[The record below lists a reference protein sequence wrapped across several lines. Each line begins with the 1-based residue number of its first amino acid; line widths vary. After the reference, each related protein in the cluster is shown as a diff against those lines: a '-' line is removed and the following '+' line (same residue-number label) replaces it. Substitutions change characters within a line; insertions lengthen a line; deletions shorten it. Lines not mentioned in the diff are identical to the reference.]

1 MSKSLYLINPKADA
15 PSYYEAEIFAHLGL
29 PPTALIA
36 DLAIT
41 TVAALAPPDFEI
53 TLCDEQIS
61 AVDLDHPADFIGIT
75 GKSSQVGRMIA
86 LAQEFPGRRGKI
98 VLIGGPFAS
107 LSPDAVRPY
116 CDILIQGEMEEIA
129 PHLFADLARGRWQ
142 ADYLGGRPD
151 LRLSPLPRWDLYPNE
166 RAFFGCVQTSRGCP
180 FECEFCDV
188 IQYAGRKQ
196 RHKAVEQVLA
206 EVEQLYQLGYRSIF
220 LADDNFTVYR
230 RRAKELLIAL
240 RDWNNQRAEGR
251 VTFNTQV
258 SIDTAREEE
267 LLQLCAA
274 AGITE
279 VFIGIET
286 PNEESLRET
295 GKRQNIGIDLGAQ
308 IQRFVDYGIAVVGGM
323 IVGFDADGPDI
334 FQRQYDFAMS
344 SPIALFTL
352 GALVA
357 PDATPLHA
365 RLQAANRL
373 DNQDATG
380 TSMTPWQTNIIPA
393 GMSQE
398 TLYAGLH
405 WLANNLY
412 APDAFGERLLHLI
425 ETFGQKSSVAP
436 PQKRMV
442 RDVDLNAFQVVRNIA
457 DLGEAEAR
465 MLRRV
470 ISAVAQQPAA
480 QGVAMSMLFRYRQ
493 LRYMYERGQFW
504 EPRLAEQQ
512 SPALGNIMGPTA
524 IPVVLVTE

>member
-41 TVAALAPPDFEI
+41 TVAALAPADFEI
-53 TLCDEQIS
+53 TLCDEHVS

-75 GKSSQVGRMIA
+75 GKSSQVGRMLA
-86 LAQEFPGRRGKI
+86 LAQEFRQRGKI

-107 LSPDAVRPY
+107 LSPHAVRPY

-129 PHLFADLARGRWQ
+129 PHLFAELASGQWQ
-142 ADYLGGRPD
+142 PEYTGGRPD
-151 LRLSPLPRWDLYPNE
+151 LRLSPLPRWDLYPND

-240 RDWNNQRAEGR
+240 RDWNNHRTEGR
-251 VTFNTQV
+251 VTFSTQV

-295 GKRQNIGIDLGAQ
+295 GKRQNIGIDLLTE
-308 IQRFVDYGIAVVGGM
+308 IQRFVEYGISIVGGM

-334 FQRQYDFAMS
+334 FQRQYDFAMR
-344 SPIALFTL
+344 SPIAVFTL

-365 RLQAANRL
+365 RLHAANRL
-373 DNQDATG
+373 GTQNATG
-380 TSMTPWQTNIIPA
+380 STMTPWQTNILPA

-398 TLYAGLH
+398 TLYAGLR
-405 WLANNLY
+405 WLANKLY
-412 APDAFGERLLHLI
+412 APEAFGDRLVHLI
-425 ETFGQKSSVAP
+425 ETFGQKSTSMP

-442 RDVDLNAFQVVRNIA
+442 RNVDLNAFQVVRKIA

-465 MLRRV
+465 MFRRV
-470 ISAVAQQPAA
+470 TSTVAQKPAA
-480 QGVAMSMLFRYRQ
+480 QGVAMSMLFRYMQ

-504 EPRLAEQQ
+504 EPRLAEQ
-512 SPALGNIMGPTA
+512 PALVVNGIDPTA
-524 IPVVLVTE
+524 ISVVSVAG